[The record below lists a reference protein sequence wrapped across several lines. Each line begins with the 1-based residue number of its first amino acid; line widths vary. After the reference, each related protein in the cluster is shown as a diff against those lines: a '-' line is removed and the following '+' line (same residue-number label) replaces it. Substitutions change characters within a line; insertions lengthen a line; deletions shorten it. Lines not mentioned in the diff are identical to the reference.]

1 MFSIADVA
9 IGPTILF
16 GGLAVGVAL
25 FIPVV
30 LLEALIMWRQ
40 KWGTFKESLIDSGIA
55 NLVSTLVGLGLFWFF
70 VNQLFTCEVLES
82 ADKTQVS
89 RDCGFEISPL
99 LWLVITGLL
108 SIVIEALV
116 LQLRKGYPARITW
129 DAAIATNVVSY
140 VLLAALGVAWIMLS

>member
-1 MFSIADVA
+1 MFIVADVA

-40 KWGTFKESLIDSGIA
+40 KWGTFKQSLLDSAIA
-55 NLVSTLVGLGLFWFF
+55 NLVSTLIGLALFWYF

-108 SIVIEALV
+108 SILIEALV
-116 LQLRKGYPARITW
+116 LHWRKGYPARITW
-129 DAAIATNVVSY
+129 DAAIAANVVSY